1 MCKLYAD
8 YILTS
13 DSIFTGLEDSPFQG
27 YVATADERIL
37 KVGRGSDYQS
47 LVGEK
52 TTVIDCGEQMIT
64 PGFIDVH
71 TFFTGYA
78 IFHIGM
84 DVSEIDTVSECME
97 RLQNYALDRQ
107 PDSTL
112 FGHGWNPEKLEAGP
126 VEEKLNQAYPE
137 RAVILFAA
145 NRGTCIMNQKARE
158 VYGFTPEECYPEAYH
173 KIMREY
179 LNDRAFIEPEF
190 QDYMKLMNSRGVTT
204 VKEMGFDDFYGFTDF
219 LKEQEEKDN
228 LTLRFF
234 FMSQPVGEGANIEYG
249 RRMMEKFTGGFV
261 RFSGYNRM
269 TDGTVASTR
278 GDLLEP
284 YEGTDSCCGMEID
297 YPLIE
302 KELMEVDKNGFRYSL
317 HAQGDGAVHKVVEL
331 YDKCRKEN
339 GRLVNRHAITDME
352 FSNPKDLEKMGALG
366 VTGEIYFQIMSLDPG
381 DEVKAAIE
389 KTIGN
394 ERGRYYWNRRKM
406 LDSGV
411 VLSGATDLPL
421 MITDIPEAIYHG
433 CGGYFPEGG
442 EPFNKENTITI
453 PEMLKAWTRGGA
465 YNLGM
470 EEKLGTLE
478 EGKLADI
485 AVLDKNVFEVS
496 MEQMRDVTVAMT
508 MTNGRITYRK

>member
-13 DSIFTGLEDSPFQG
+13 DSIFTGLEDSPFRG

-52 TTVIDCGEQMIT
+52 TTVIDCGGQMIT

-126 VEEKLNQAYPE
+126 VEEKLNQNYPE

-204 VKEMGFDDFYGFTDF
+204 VKEMGFDDFYGFLKRAGGERQPDASLLLHVPARGGGRQHRVRQTDDGEIHRRF
-219 LKEQEEKDN
+219 RPLLRLQPDDGRNGGKHQRRSAG
-228 LTLRFF
+228 TLR
-234 FMSQPVGEGANIEYG
+234 
-249 RRMMEKFTGGFV
+249 
-261 RFSGYNRM
+261 
-269 TDGTVASTR
+269 
-278 GDLLEP
+278 
-284 YEGTDSCCGMEID
+284 
-297 YPLIE
+297 
-302 KELMEVDKNGFRYSL
+302 
-317 HAQGDGAVHKVVEL
+317 GDGQL
-331 YDKCRKEN
+331 LWN
-339 GRLVNRHAITDME
+339 GD
-352 FSNPKDLEKMGALG
+352 
-366 VTGEIYFQIMSLDPG
+366 
-381 DEVKAAIE
+381 
-389 KTIGN
+389 
-394 ERGRYYWNRRKM
+394 
-406 LDSGV
+406 
-411 VLSGATDLPL
+411 
-421 MITDIPEAIYHG
+421 
-433 CGGYFPEGG
+433 
-442 EPFNKENTITI
+442 
-453 PEMLKAWTRGGA
+453 
-465 YNLGM
+465 
-470 EEKLGTLE
+470 
-478 EGKLADI
+478 
-485 AVLDKNVFEVS
+485 
-496 MEQMRDVTVAMT
+496 
-508 MTNGRITYRK
+508 